1 VLEFLGEIQDSPTKI
16 FIDSTS
22 SIDLCTILKVTQKT
36 APINMRVNFIREC
49 IHLQHIT
56 LIFIPS
62 EHNAADVLIKL
73 LAHDLFANYSSKLMT
88 GFGGIE
94 IHTYIVTALIT
105 ISCLSNLDELQD

>member
-22 SIDLCTILKVTQKT
+22 SIYLCTMLEVTHKT
-36 APINMRVNFIREC
+36 APIKMRVNFIREC
-49 IHLQHIT
+49 INLQHIT

-62 EHNAADVLIKL
+62 ERNVADVLTKS
-73 LAHDLFANYSSKLMT
+73 LAHDLFTKHSSKLMT
-88 GFGGIE
+88 GFGSIE

-105 ISCLSNLDELQD
+105 ISCLSDLDELQD

>member
-1 VLEFLGEIQDSPTKI
+1 MF
-16 FIDSTS
+16 
-22 SIDLCTILKVTQKT
+22 KVTHKT

-62 EHNAADVLIKL
+62 EHNVADVLTKP
-73 LAHDLFANYSSKLMT
+73 LAHDLFTKHSSKLMT

-105 ISCLSNLDELQD
+105 ISYLSDLDELQD